1 VLPEKPNSPAHEQ
14 SSDEDIT
21 DDQGSDVEMSDDA
34 DSIERW
40 LGASEE
46 YEAVDNYLMH

>member
-1 VLPEKPNSPAHEQ
+1 MLPEKPNSPAHEQ

-34 DSIERW
+34 DRW

-46 YEAVDNYLMH
+46 YEAVDNYLIH